1 MCKNT
6 LCMCVIVTMSSL
18 YRDLDVIPT
27 SSNEAY
33 HTVSQTGGT
42 TTDYET
48 VSDPHTVPPSTSHSS
63 QPPTAG
69 DYEQV

>member
-1 MCKNT
+1 MDRY
-6 LCMCVIVTMSSL
+6 SH
-18 YRDLDVIPT
+18 YRDPDVIRT

-63 QPPTAG
+63 QPPTTG